1 MKKLLLLL
9 LLTCGLASAQRIT
22 PTVIERGNST
32 WGIQVGVH
40 ESTPIIVDFRIY
52 DQSFIQQINELDI
65 WGDWQYRTDAGA
77 MIPNF
82 TDSDYNARSF
92 RFGPE
97 HSSDVRV
104 VVYRTRS
111 VVERGAPDGSVPSGV
126 SQGNA
131 SITNEG
137 FTSTAGCIDALDDYD
152 TYFRGL
158 DRFEGTE
165 EDMEGVVYYDFTE
178 TNSYIY
184 LSDGAFVVESGS
196 NRDYFN
202 CAHEAYAE
210 ILTRN

>member
-1 MKKLLLLL
+1 MKKLLIAILFINM
-9 LLTCGLASAQRIT
+9 AQAQRIT
-22 PTVIERGNST
+22 PVVVERDNST

-40 ESTPIIVDFRIY
+40 EATPIIVDFRID

-65 WGDWQYRTDAGA
+65 WGDWQYRTNAGA

-82 TDSDYNARSF
+82 TDSDYDARSF

-97 HSSDVRV
+97 FSSDVEV
-104 VVYRTRS
+104 VVRRTRTVVVRGTPDES
-111 VVERGAPDGSVPSGV
+111 VLSGV

-131 SITNEG
+131 SIVNEG

-184 LSDGAFVVESGS
+184 LSDGAFVVEYGS